1 MYVAGLEHAFLSTH
15 DGSFIPLTDPS
26 SAVWSHGP
34 HKTPT
39 GPPPAICHEG
49 AEGDAD
55 AFSTISL
62 YLNEAARYPRLGAA
76 EEQELSRR
84 IREEGDA
91 EAETHLIQCN
101 LRLVVSISK
110 EYRSSGLSQIDLIQ
124 EGNIGLMKA
133 AKRYDGRKGFRFSTY
148 AVWWIR
154 QQITRAIW
162 SSYGPM
168 RVPTRVIDGHRRAV
182 REQHGSDDAF
192 ADRCASGAIDAA
204 PWSIK
209 TVPHREVEQLLEGL
223 PADETDSP
231 ATYVENRD
239 LLYCILRALK
249 PISARDLQIMI
260 QLYGLDGGAPIQMEQ
275 VARLHSLTSERVRQ
289 IKKAAFDRVRGSRY
303 AEQLAA
309 AY

>member
-1 MYVAGLEHAFLSTH
+1 MYVAGLEQSFLSTR
-15 DGSFIPLTDPS
+15 DSSFTALADAS
-26 SAVWSHGP
+26 SAIWSHGP
-34 HKTPT
+34 RNAPT
-39 GPPPAICHEG
+39 DPAPTIYLDG
-49 AEGDAD
+49 ADGDAL
-55 AFSTISL
+55 STISL
-62 YLNEAARYPRLGAA
+62 YLNEAGRYPRLGAA

-91 EAETHLIQCN
+91 EAETQLIQCN
-101 LRLVVSISK
+101 LRLVVNIAK
-110 EYRSSGLSQIDLIQ
+110 EYRSSGLSLIDLIQ

-162 SSYGPM
+162 SSHGPI
-168 RVPTRVIDGHRRAV
+168 RIPTRVIDGHRKAV
-182 REQHGSDDAF
+182 REQRGSEDAL
-192 ADRCASGAIDAA
+192 AEQGVAGTTDAA
-204 PWSIK
+204 PWSIR
-209 TVPHREVEQLLEGL
+209 TVPQREVEQLLEDL

-231 ATYVENRD
+231 ATHAENRD
-239 LLYCILRALK
+239 LLYSILRALK

-260 QLYGLDGGAPIQMEQ
+260 QLYGLDGGVPIQMEQ
-275 VARLHSLTSERVRQ
+275 VARLHSLTCERVRQ

-303 AEQLAA
+303 AEQLAS